1 MASFTARAVSFVLRT
16 TGFYKKLFAGGPDLE
31 AKLLA
36 LRAQPIPAPTDKM
49 RKKVSVS
56 SVEFE
61 GRTCWQIRPKEGTTK
76 ARVLYFHGGG
86 YVYSAAAAHFD
97 FFVHVA
103 EKHGVSF
110 IVPMYPL
117 APEADAKG
125 YSAFALSL
133 YRFLLTKH
141 DASDIVI
148 AGDSAGGG
156 LAVTTARLAQEAG
169 LAAPAGLVLI
179 CPWLDVAA
187 SDPEQ
192 PAIEKRDAILTIQGI
207 RDIGPLLA
215 GDLSLNDPLVSPINA
230 QIASLPPTLMYG
242 GGDDILVT
250 DARAFKA
257 KHPDIDYREG
267 AGLIHVWPIFFF
279 PESRKAQAEIA
290 DFVKARCATETQ

>member
-1 MASFTARAVSFVLRT
+1 MPSFTARAVSFVLRT
-16 TGFYKKLFAGGPDLE
+16 TGYYKKLFAGGPDLE
-31 AKLLA
+31 TNLRA
-36 LRAQPIPAPTDKM
+36 LRSQAIPEPSDKM

-61 GRTCWQIRPKEGTTK
+61 GRTCWQIRPKEGVTK

-97 FFVHVA
+97 FVAHVA
-103 EKHGVSF
+103 EKHGISF
-110 IVPMYPL
+110 IMPMYPL
-117 APEADAKG
+117 APEADAKE
-125 YSAFALSL
+125 YSSFALSL

-141 DASDIVI
+141 EASDIVI

-179 CPWLDVAA
+179 CPWLDVTA
-187 SDPEQ
+187 SAPEQ
-192 PAIEKRDAILTIQGI
+192 VAIEKRDAILTIQGI

-215 GDLSLNDPLVSPINA
+215 RDLPLNDPLVSPIKA
-230 QIASLPPTLMYG
+230 EIASLPPTLMYG

-257 KHPDIDYREG
+257 KHPEIDYREG
-267 AGLIHVWPIFFF
+267 AGLIHVWPIFIF

-290 DFVKARCATETQ
+290 DFVKAHCRAGT